1 MQFAGAYGELGVRYA
16 LTVLVGDAQAL
27 SRQASLP
34 CFKFLGSSVLLREH
48 VVRQACFL
56 LHRAAA
62 APLSSTEV
70 GGRALLREALVLQH
84 NTPKVLQVCVP
95 YVAAARQVV
104 KSDSATVRV
113 PELDFEIPPGT
124 QRGTIT
130 TVEGLLR
137 EAADALRALQP
148 ERTAARPEQ
157 ARHAGHTAEASKV

>member
-1 MQFAGAYGELGVRYA
+1 M
-16 LTVLVGDAQAL
+16 
-27 SRQASLP
+27 
-34 CFKFLGSSVLLREH
+34 
-48 VVRQACFL
+48 
-56 LHRAAA
+56 
-62 APLSSTEV
+62 
-70 GGRALLREALVLQH
+70 
-84 NTPKVLQVCVP
+84 P
-95 YVAAARQVV
+95 YVAAAWQVV

-157 ARHAGHTAEASKV
+157 ARHAGRTAEASEAGTFLLN